1 MVFPTLPST
10 EDKQLHDTWAFTLK
24 TLRAICLITIGTKE
38 RHVLKVRCQILLA
51 RPRADCEKAGEHPQQ
66 RAASRHGLPQL
77 PRKGRRAGTGK
88 GSQIS
93 VQQQPRCKGL
103 NGNIHMSS
111 KPQILKVQHGRGHW
125 ICFQLCNSE
134 FPGL

>member
-1 MVFPTLPST
+1 MSILSSEQPAGMAC
-10 EDKQLHDTWAFTLK
+10 H
-24 TLRAICLITIGTKE
+24 RA
-38 RHVLKVRCQILLA
+38 
-51 RPRADCEKAGEHPQQ
+51 
-66 RAASRHGLPQL
+66 

-103 NGNIHMSS
+103 NANIHVSS